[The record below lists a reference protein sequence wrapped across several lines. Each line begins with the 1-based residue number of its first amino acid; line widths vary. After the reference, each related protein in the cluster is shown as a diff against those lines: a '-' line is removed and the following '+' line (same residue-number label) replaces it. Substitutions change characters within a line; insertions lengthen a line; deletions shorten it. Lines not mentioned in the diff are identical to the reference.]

1 MRPRPSRSVA
11 EFLRRRF
18 EPPKVIEVLAAW
30 ALIGSR
36 VELEEDLVAP
46 VGDIE
51 DETAPLSTMR
61 AADRTIRQTQAEQRL
76 RPGIDPLRRD
86 AEHASRLLDR
96 PRQRRRQR
104 HHGEDALALYLAD
117 DVDIARWASDQTQKL
132 QGPAANRVQLV
143 AQPAL
148 LQELAESG

>member
-11 EFLRRRF
+11 ELLRRQF

-46 VGDIE
+46 VGDTE

-61 AADRTIRQTQAEQRL
+61 AADRTVGQTQVKQRL
-76 RPGIDPLRRD
+76 RPW
-86 AEHASRLLDR
+86 
-96 PRQRRRQR
+96 
-104 HHGEDALALYLAD
+104 Y
-117 DVDIARWASDQTQKL
+117 
-132 QGPAANRVQLV
+132 
-143 AQPAL
+143 
-148 LQELAESG
+148 